1 MWRIRRDLRD
11 LTMAPTSYLVDLAAA
26 GGHGTRPEKTWL
38 LRGVRDVARRRRA
51 SSWPVGQFTS
61 ISLGRCGCSDS
72 FEGLPPPKEID
83 GPAANAWAA
92 DTSSPGY
99 FDNCRASLE
108 EVQDAAEKLGLS
120 SSVKLVKGWF
130 NETIAAKKSE
140 VAPIAVLSDRP
151 RTGTNRCFYA

>member
-1 MWRIRRDLRD
+1 M
-11 LTMAPTSYLVDLAAA
+11 
-26 GGHGTRPEKTWL
+26 
-38 LRGVRDVARRRRA
+38 ARRAIHLHQPRQV
-51 SSWPVGQFTS
+51 WMF
-61 ISLGRCGCSDS
+61 DS

-130 NETIAAKKSE
+130 NETITAKKSE
-140 VAPIAVLSDRP
+140 VVPIAVLRIDRGLVRIGAFMP
-151 RTGTNRCFYA
+151 KRVSTSGG